1 MKARSLPSCTIDLCS
16 VFLKDQFSFIVTGKW
31 KRSNNP
37 TVSCSTKHFFT
48 GVISPER
55 ESKKKKNRNN
65 VFFKV
70 FNHQKCGRYIFFKR
84 QIHVFGCKC
93 VAKYR
98 EGWQRNHNSCL
109 VYTLICLNIPQDDH
123 QFFGNL
129 SLEAGQSRF
138 KTKVLTRAPNWCNVH
153 MAAGW

>member
-1 MKARSLPSCTIDLCS
+1 
-16 VFLKDQFSFIVTGKW
+16 
-31 KRSNNP
+31 
-37 TVSCSTKHFFT
+37 
-48 GVISPER
+48 
-55 ESKKKKNRNN
+55 
-65 VFFKV
+65 
-70 FNHQKCGRYIFFKR
+70 
-84 QIHVFGCKC
+84 
-93 VAKYR
+93 
-98 EGWQRNHNSCL
+98 L